1 MRFDHLARS
10 WVLVLAASTAVAAD
24 PYADRVIGYAPGVGA
39 NPAYQVPEVAIGSPE
54 RFTGEGVFPSVVTP
68 FNPAFGAD
76 EIVALGAGGS
86 LTLGFDE
93 PIVDDPSNPFGVD
106 FLVFG
111 NSFLVD
117 GDYPNGITIGVFAA
131 PRDARVEVSADGMV
145 WTPARRV
152 AALGLYPALGYSDVT
167 DPYAISKGAVN
178 SDFTRPV
185 DPAFDPV
192 GKTFDELRAGYAGSG
207 GGMGFDLSGTGLSA
221 VRFVRVINDRGSI
234 SIDAISD
241 AAPVPTPGVPLTLGC
256 AGALLARRRR
266 PAGR

>member
-1 MRFDHLARS
+1 MG
-10 WVLVLAASTAVAAD
+10 AD
-24 PYADRVIGYAPGVGA
+24 PFADRVIGYAPGTGA
-39 NPAYQVPEVAIGSPE
+39 NPAFALADVAIGSPE
-54 RFTGEGVFPSVVTP
+54 RFTGEGIFPSVVTP
-68 FNPAFGAD
+68 FNPAFGTD
-76 EIVALGAGGS
+76 EIVSLGAGGS

-131 PRDARVEVSADGMV
+131 PRDARVEVSADGMSWV
-145 WTPARRV
+145 PARRV
-152 AALGLYPALGYSDVT
+152 ASAGLFPTLGYSDVT
-167 DPYAISKGAVN
+167 DPYAIDKGAVN
-178 SDFTRPV
+178 SDFTKPV

-207 GGMGFDLSGTGLSA
+207 GGIGFDLSGTGLSA
-221 VRFVRVINDRGSI
+221 VQFVRVLNDRGSI

-256 AGALLARRRR
+256 ARARKAR
-266 PAGR
+266 PARPADR